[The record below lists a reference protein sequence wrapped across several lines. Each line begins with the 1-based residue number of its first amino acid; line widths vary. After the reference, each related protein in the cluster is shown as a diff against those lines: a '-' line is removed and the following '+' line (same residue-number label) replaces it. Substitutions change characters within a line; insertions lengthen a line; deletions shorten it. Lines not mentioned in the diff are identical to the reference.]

1 MADYN
6 LLGLGMRIDSQDCDE
21 DVDDLGI
28 SGSPLD
34 ITTQDEVISPL
45 AKLHKY
51 IDSENIFNR
60 QMVARSLLDTLR
72 SVCEDPDEKTMVL
85 NAMVRLS
92 EDMEPSVRAEV
103 MEQIPHIAMLCH
115 EYHHHFSGTVPD
127 YVLPTVVRYLTDT
140 NHQVRKTS
148 QAALLVLLEQE
159 LVETGD
165 VEMQVCPVIVQLSNQ
180 ESADDYRT
188 EAVALMSKMAPL
200 VGRGI
205 TERLF
210 LPQFSELCRD
220 PLFHIRK
227 VCAAN
232 FGDICGVVGIEA
244 TEKILLPRFEE
255 LCEDGVWGVRKA
267 CAECFM
273 GVSYSV
279 SQETRRSELSP
290 LFVKLLTDQSRW
302 VRMAAFQTLGPF
314 ISTFADPL
322 VSGFAITEDGV
333 LSVVNCSVH
342 EQQPT
347 ESSETVKSQESSSSS
362 NLDTNARTS
371 SSDESQTET
380 STSEDSRTENCN
392 GVNST
397 MIFLNK
403 KFSDGK
409 GSAEESVSSDEG
421 TEKSSE
427 STVKTNNNGM
437 HRGVGH
443 VEFKLDSSNDAG
455 SSKEYDEFLY
465 WRQPLGYIEED
476 VFEPSDPAEEL
487 NPDENIFSY
496 TKTKE
501 ELESKLQE
509 CEEGFSQKS
518 LNGLE
523 NFVSEFT
530 LETTEDSTESEVTEE
545 EGAENSK
552 IHKASVNEVNE
563 ITDTV
568 SNIAS
573 TRFIGQRLDEK
584 TMTLV
589 NGIDPDD
596 EVKEWSDPDSKIKT
610 FINTPNLSKTQHV
623 IPCELL
629 EQYLNMIEPSKSQ
642 TVDTEIAK
650 HCAFSLPGVSLTL
663 GRRNWKCLKEVY
675 DTLASDMQWKV
686 RRTLAFSIHQM
697 AVILGDEIT
706 TTDLVPVFNSFLRDL
721 DEVRIGVLKHF
732 ADFIKLLKPDL
743 RRQYLM
749 RMNDFL
755 TTDNQRNWRF
765 RQELAEQLIFMCDL
779 YSANDV
785 CEFLFP
791 IALTLAGDRVADVRF
806 LAYKLLGVVLKRL
819 NSADNPALIKSFVD
833 DIVTKYARNGRWFG
847 RQTFAHLCHSLLEQ
861 QSLEPHLFLEF
872 FMPSLLTLK
881 EDPIPNVRIALARLL
896 TQEVVASGYFKNAGK
911 DKQQIVED
919 TLDTLRSDKDRDVR
933 FYASL
938 IQISQDQY

>member
-6 LLGLGMRIDSQDCDE
+6 LLGLGIRIDSQDCD
-21 DVDDLGI
+21 DDGDDLGI
-28 SGSPLD
+28 GSSPLD

-72 SVCEDPDEKTMVL
+72 SVCEYSDEKTMVL

-115 EYHHHFSGTVPD
+115 EYHHHFPGTVPD

-159 LVETGD
+159 LVETCD
-165 VEMQVCPVIVQLSNQ
+165 VEMQVCPVIVQLSNK

-210 LPQFSELCRD
+210 LPQFSELCKD

-244 TEKILLPRFEE
+244 TEITLLPRFEE

-279 SQETRRSELSP
+279 SQETRRNQLSP

-342 EQQPT
+342 DQPAT
-347 ESSETVKSQESSSSS
+347 ETYELDNLPENTS
-362 NLDTNARTS
+362 NLDINERTSDESRSQNS
-371 SSDESQTET
+371 SSDESCSQN
-380 STSEDSRTENCN
+380 SSSDEDSRTENCN

-403 KFSDGK
+403 NFSDENAVGDERSDGRVK
-409 GSAEESVSSDEG
+409 DGRENAEKEEIV
-421 TEKSSE
+421 T
-427 STVKTNNNGM
+427 
-437 HRGVGH
+437 HRGMGH
-443 VEFKLDSSNDAG
+443 VEFNVDTCKDAG
-455 SSKEYDEFLY
+455 TSNTEYESFLY
-465 WRQPLGYIEED
+465 WRQPLPPVGNIEED
-476 VFEPSDPAEEL
+476 IIGVSEEFTK
-487 NPDENIFSY
+487 DE
-496 TKTKE
+496 KT
-501 ELESKLQE
+501 ESSKIEVRLQD
-509 CEEGFSQKS
+509 CEEGVSQVETHYD
-518 LNGLE
+518 LEDPGLMLDDE
-523 NFVSEFT
+523 
-530 LETTEDSTESEVTEE
+530 
-545 EGAENSK
+545 ENSDAR

-584 TMTLV
+584 TMSIV
-589 NGIDPDD
+589 NGVLEQDD
-596 EVKEWSDPDSKIKT
+596 DMKDWTEAEVKPRLNIGA
-610 FINTPNLSKTQHV
+610 PQLSRTQKV

-675 DTLASDMQWKV
+675 DTLACDMQWKV

-743 RRQYLM
+743 RRQYLI

-765 RQELAEQLIFMCDL
+765 RQELAEQLIFMCGL
-779 YSANDV
+779 YSAKDV
-785 CEFLFP
+785 CKYLFP

-819 NSADNPALIKSFVD
+819 NSTDNPALLKTFVD
-833 DIVTKYARNGRWFG
+833 DIVTKYAQNGRWFG

-861 QSLEPHLFLEF
+861 QSLEPELFLEH

-896 TQEVVASGYFKNAGK
+896 TQEVVASGYFSEAGK

-919 TLDTLRSDKDRDVR
+919 TLDSLRSDKDRDVR

-938 IQISQDQY
+938 IPIDLSHDQYDDQLE